1 MKKALTLLSSA
12 LIAIGAWAQNYENGH
27 EYVDL
32 GLYSGTLWATC
43 NVGADSPEKSGGY
56 YAWGEIE
63 TKNDY
68 SFSTYKFMDHDKD
81 SKDGYTKYTIADGNK
96 SGVWYDAE
104 GNFAGDDMR
113 ELSPE
118 DDVASK
124 IWGGAWRTP
133 SYAQLSELQNECYW
147 VWTDTYKGQSVNGYI
162 VYKAKDDMDQG
173 RTVAKGQT
181 AKSSYDVSTDVHIF
195 LPATDMRAS
204 TTLPNPNETSGIYQS
219 RTLYGS
225 SHLSNHLSINKDFI
239 STGYDNRYFGFSVR
253 PAFQVPLAQII
264 VDDNTYNYYG
274 EQEFQYQFRLIH
286 SQATVKLYNDVT
298 LSEDGSLYSNHPDA
312 DITINLN
319 GHNIKGNVSG
329 GCVLQAK
336 FGKLTIEGEGIV
348 ENIGANGKAFASSGD
363 LVINGGTYKGA
374 SEVCYVSMGYAITI
388 NGGMFKGSD
397 LCFTDNTNR
406 FTEPIVKGG
415 LFSMDPTD
423 CVAVGYEVVNNDDE
437 ATKAEYPYKV
447 VALPIA
453 QITIG
458 EEPTK
463 YYDAVALINAV
474 FASQETASVKL
485 LADINLGNGSL
496 TISKKDTEVVLD
508 LNGHSLNGAVTTS
521 NNNAH
526 LIICDNSE
534 EQTGSIVSSNIPV
547 IAFAS
552 TSITINGGTFVGKTA
567 IYLDDESSVT
577 LNAGKFDVVEK
588 TLDYASENAT
598 ITLGEG
604 KALKLADNT
613 ILTKITGNVEQSSE
627 VIDAPSTP
635 TAIESVNADKA
646 QKCLKTIENGRVVVI
661 RGDKKYD
668 LSGRKL

>member
-43 NVGADSPEKSGGY
+43 NVGADSPEKSGAY

-423 CVAVGYEVVNNDDE
+423 CVAVGYEVVENDDE
-437 ATKAEYPYKV
+437 KTKAEYPYKV
-447 VALPIA
+447 VKKTFA

-458 EEPTK
+458 ETTTGYADTYLFKSAIEAIEGVASIKFVDNVSGNTPTTL
-463 YYDAVALINAV
+463 YL
-474 FASQETASVKL
+474 SGSS
-485 LADINLGNGSL
+485 DI
-496 TISKKDTEVVLD
+496 TID
-508 LNGHSLNGAVTTS
+508 LNGKSVDNIYFKVSGKLTINDSSDEETGMVTFDPAYPFDVKEGAE
-521 NNNAH
+521 
-526 LIICDNSE
+526 LI
-534 EQTGSIVSSNIPV
+534 
-547 IAFAS
+547 
-552 TSITINGGTFVGKTA
+552 INGGSFYGSYYVYGGRGRVILNGGHFKKGSYSTLHEDA
-567 IYLDDESSVT
+567 I
-577 LNAGKFDVVEK
+577 
-588 TLDYASENAT
+588 
-598 ITLGEG
+598 LGEG
-604 KALKLADNT
+604 KALKLKDGT
-613 ILTKITGNVEQSSE
+613 IITEITETITQDCE

-635 TAIESVNADKA
+635 TAIESINADKA